1 MRNFRQQPGNDK
13 RDQSGDQRRT
23 PMGRSRSIIWFVLL
37 FLIGFWVWSL
47 FGGFDD
53 RTEISYTIFREQV
66 EGGNVS
72 QVTVSGEE
80 ITGTLEEPAEIT
92 ISTVGGESTVEYTNF
107 VTYLPSFGD
116 EELFSLLRENEV
128 QINTQP
134 AQEFSFV
141 TLLINFLPFLLL
153 IGIGFLFFRRMQGQ
167 GQDIFSMGR
176 SRAKLYDQE
185 QERTTF
191 EDVAGAHGAKRELQE
206 IIGFLKDPTTF
217 QRLGGE
223 IPKGVLLVG
232 PPGTGKTLLARAV
245 AGEASVPFFNIT
257 GSDFMEMFVGVG
269 ASRVRDMF
277 EDAKKAS
284 PSIIFIDELDSIGR
298 TRGAGIGGGH
308 DEREQTLNQLL
319 NELDGFEPKES
330 VIVMAATNRPDILDP
345 ALLRPGRF
353 DRRITVNLP
362 TLKDR
367 EEILRIH
374 SRNKPLAEDVNLERI
389 ARGTPG
395 FSGAD
400 LENMLNEAALLAA
413 RKDKDAIEDEDMEEA
428 RDKVLMGL
436 ERESLALTEE
446 ELRTLAYHEAG
457 HAVVAA
463 VLPHADP
470 IHKVTIVPRGR
481 AMGVTQQLPE
491 RERYIYPKE
500 YMLDRLAVM
509 MGGRASESANL
520 YTMTSGAEND
530 LKQATKLARKMV
542 VEWGMSERLGH
553 QALEGGTEQVF
564 LGEELAKRRE
574 YSESTAQIIDE
585 EVKTIL
591 EAAFQRAKATL
602 GEHQEGLERLVE
614 ELLDKEEIPG
624 HQVLEILGVTEEEK
638 VKARNDGYKAKAK
651 Q

>member
-1 MRNFRQQPGNDK
+1 MRNFGQQQRK
-13 RDQSGDQRRT
+13 DQEDRKEGQRGS
-23 PMGRSRSIIWFVLL
+23 PVGRSRSIIWIVLL

-47 FGGFDD
+47 FGGLDD

-66 EGGNVS
+66 QSGNVS
-72 QVTVSGEE
+72 EVTVSGEE
-80 ITGTLEEPAEIT
+80 ITGTLEEPAETT

-107 VTYLPSFGD
+107 LTYLPSFGD

-134 AQEFSFV
+134 AQEFSIV

-153 IGIGFLFFRRMQGQ
+153 IGIGFLFLRRMQGQ

-176 SRAKLYDQE
+176 SRAKLYDQK

-191 EDVAGAHGAKRELQE
+191 ADVAGAHGAKRELQE
-206 IIGFLKDPTTF
+206 IIGFLKNPSTF

-362 TLKDR
+362 TMKDR

-436 ERESLALTEE
+436 ERESLALTET
-446 ELRTLAYHEAG
+446 ELRILAYHEAG

-463 VLPHADP
+463 VLPNADP
-470 IHKVTIVPRGR
+470 IHKVTIVPRGQ

-491 RERYIYPKE
+491 RDRYIYPKE

-509 MGGRASESANL
+509 MGGRASEAVNL
-520 YTMTSGAEND
+520 NTMTSGAEND

-574 YSESTAQIIDE
+574 YSEYTAQIIDE
-585 EVKTIL
+585 EVKNIL
-591 EAAFQRAKATL
+591 EAAFQRSKATL
-602 GEHQEGLERLVE
+602 QEHQEGLDRLVN

-624 HQVLEILGVTEEEK
+624 HKVLEILGVEEK
-638 VKARNDGYKAKAK
+638 EPVKASNDGHKP

>member
-13 RDQSGDQRRT
+13 RDQSGDQRRS

-66 EGGNVS
+66 QGGNVS

>member
-1 MRNFRQQPGNDK
+1 MRNFRRQQGDDEGGQRGAQTGGPG
-13 RDQSGDQRRT
+13 
-23 PMGRSRSIIWFVLL
+23 GRSRSIIWIVLL

-53 RTEISYTIFREQV
+53 RTEISYTVFREQV
-66 EGGNVS
+66 QSGNVA

-80 ITGTLEEPAEIT
+80 ITGRLEEPAET
-92 ISTVGGESTVEYTNF
+92 TVSTVGGESTVEYTAF
-107 VTYLPSFGD
+107 TTYLPSFGD

-128 QINTQP
+128 QINTRP

-176 SRAKLYDQE
+176 SRAKLYDQKR
-185 QERTTF
+185 ERTTF

-206 IIGFLKDPTTF
+206 IIGFLKNPATF

-362 TLKDR
+362 TMKDR

-509 MGGRASESANL
+509 MGGRASESVNL
-520 YTMTSGAEND
+520 NTMTSGAEND

-591 EAAFQRAKATL
+591 EEAFQRSKATL
-602 GEHQEGLERLVE
+602 QEHQEGLDALVE

-624 HQVLEILGVTEEEK
+624 AKVLEILGVTEEQK
-638 VKARNDGYKAKAK
+638 VKARNDGHKPKS
-651 Q
+651 

>member
-1 MRNFRQQPGNDK
+1 MRNFRRQQGDDEGGQREAQTGGPG
-13 RDQSGDQRRT
+13 
-23 PMGRSRSIIWFVLL
+23 GRSRSIIWIVLL

-53 RTEISYTIFREQV
+53 RTEISYTVFREQV
-66 EGGNVS
+66 QSGNVA

-80 ITGTLEEPAEIT
+80 ITGRLEEPAET
-92 ISTVGGESTVEYTNF
+92 TVSTVGGESTVEYTAF
-107 VTYLPSFGD
+107 TTYLPSFGD

-128 QINTQP
+128 QINTRP

-176 SRAKLYDQE
+176 SRAKLYDQKR
-185 QERTTF
+185 ERTTF

-206 IIGFLKDPTTF
+206 IIGFLKNPATF

-362 TLKDR
+362 TMKDR

-509 MGGRASESANL
+509 MGGRASESVNL
-520 YTMTSGAEND
+520 NTMTSGAEND

-591 EAAFQRAKATL
+591 EEAFQRSKATL
-602 GEHQEGLERLVE
+602 QEHQEGLDALVE

-624 HQVLEILGVTEEEK
+624 AKVLEILGVTEEQK
-638 VKARNDGYKAKAK
+638 VKARNDGHKPKS
-651 Q
+651 

>member
-1 MRNFRQQPGNDK
+1 MRNFGQQQRK
-13 RDQSGDQRRT
+13 DQEDRKEDQRGS
-23 PMGRSRSIIWFVLL
+23 PVGRSRSIIWIVLL
-37 FLIGFWVWSL
+37 FLIGFWAWSL
-47 FGGFDD
+47 FGGLDD

-66 EGGNVS
+66 QSGNVS
-72 QVTVSGEE
+72 EVTVSGEE
-80 ITGTLEEPAEIT
+80 ITGTLEEPAETT
-92 ISTVGGESTVEYTNF
+92 IGTVGGESTVEYTNF
-107 VTYLPSFGD
+107 LTYLPSFGD

-176 SRAKLYDQE
+176 SRAKLYDQK

-191 EDVAGAHGAKRELQE
+191 ADVAGAHGAKRELQE
-206 IIGFLKDPTTF
+206 IIGFLKNPSTF

-362 TLKDR
+362 TMKDR

-436 ERESLALTEE
+436 ERESLALTKA
-446 ELRTLAYHEAG
+446 ELRILAYHEAG

-463 VLPHADP
+463 VVPNADP
-470 IHKVTIVPRGR
+470 IHKVTIVPRGQ

-491 RERYIYPKE
+491 RDRYIYPKE

-509 MGGRASESANL
+509 MGGRASEAVNL
-520 YTMTSGAEND
+520 NTMTSGAEND

-553 QALEGGTEQVF
+553 QALEGGTEQIF

-585 EVKTIL
+585 EVKNIL
-591 EAAFQRAKATL
+591 EAAFQRSKATL
-602 GEHQEGLERLVE
+602 QEHQEGLDRLVN

-624 HQVLEILGVTEEEK
+624 DHVLEILGVEK
-638 VKARNDGYKAKAK
+638 KEPVKASNDGHEP